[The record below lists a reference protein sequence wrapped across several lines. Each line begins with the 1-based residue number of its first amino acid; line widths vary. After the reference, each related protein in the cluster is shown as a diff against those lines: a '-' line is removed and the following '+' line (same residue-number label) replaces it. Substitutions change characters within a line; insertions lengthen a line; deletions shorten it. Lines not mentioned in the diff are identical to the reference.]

1 MISSTIQITTVKY
14 IYHNNT
20 RCSEKNTLLLNVL
33 NPPQPKQTKTYH
45 NFSMF
50 FQSFLQGL
58 LTKEPK
64 KRLSWPYL
72 LRHPFVADGING
84 QLSLLNL
91 HLYLAFVTIF
101 SNWV

>member
-1 MISSTIQITTVKY
+1 
-14 IYHNNT
+14 
-20 RCSEKNTLLLNVL
+20 
-33 NPPQPKQTKTYH
+33 
-45 NFSMF
+45 MF